1 MILQIYFRNFFGEM
15 NMNIVIFGVP
25 GAGKG
30 TQCKLLSERLGLVHI
45 STGDLIRSEIAEK
58 SEIGIKAE
66 NIINSGKLLDD
77 ITVFEIFSK
86 KLHNSLQ
93 KRGVLFDGFPRTL
106 KQAEMLDDLLVSMN
120 MKLDHFIEL
129 MLTEN
134 ESVSRILKRAS
145 IEGRTDDNPETVKS
159 RFQEYTLK
167 TAPIAGYYRKKGIG
181 FSINGTGTV
190 EEVYNRIVLALKI

>member
-1 MILQIYFRNFFGEM
+1 MI
-15 NMNIVIFGVP
+15 NIVIFGVP

-45 STGDLIRSEIAEK
+45 STGDLIRAEIAER
-58 SEIGIKAE
+58 SDVGIKAE

-86 KLHNSLQ
+86 KLRNSLQ
-93 KRGVLFDGFPRTL
+93 KKGILFDGFPRTI
-106 KQAEMLDDLLVSMN
+106 KQAEMLDDLLTSMK
-120 MKLDHFIEL
+120 MKVDHFIEL
-129 MLTEN
+129 ALTEN

-145 IEGRTDDNPETVKS
+145 IEGRADDNPETVKS

-167 TAPIAGYYRKKGIG
+167 TAPIAGHYKKKNISM
-181 FSINGTGTV
+181 SIDGSGTV
-190 EEVYNRIVLALKI
+190 EDVYDRIVKALKI

>member
-1 MILQIYFRNFFGEM
+1 
-15 NMNIVIFGVP
+15 MNIVIFGVP